1 MKLTQILLEQEGR
14 PKALIMAGGAGA
26 GKSYIL
32 NKIDTKNITQYN
44 PDKYVEDPESPMFNN
59 LGAAAP
65 MVKKDVLA
73 AVEAK
78 KSFIWDTTG
87 RDIET
92 ISKIQDEGYDV
103 FVVMVYTHP
112 IISFISNFE
121 RSRAIPKSA
130 VFSTWQQAY
139 NLVDKYRDLL
149 GKNFVLVSNLRGG
162 EFDKKINDF
171 NKAAQRGGEG
181 ILQYLD
187 TIISKDPKKYQ
198 TTFSKPFDIT
208 DPEALEAYEEETKGL
223 GVDLDD
229 ESMVKQLKRHFMK
242 AWEKKGAGPGRSS
255 MEKKKAAVERSR
267 DKAVDTNTKV
277 MDGIADMVTSSEFN
291 KMLQPEKES
300 VAISKANQ
308 FLA

>member
-1 MKLTQILLEQEGR
+1 MKLSQILLEENGR

-32 NKIDTKNITQYN
+32 SKIDTRGTTQHN

-59 LGAAAP
+59 LGAASP
-65 MVKKDVLA
+65 KVKKDVLA
-73 AVEAK
+73 AVEARE
-78 KSFIWDTTG
+78 SFIWDTTG

-92 ISKIQDEGYDV
+92 ISKIKDEGYDV

-130 VFSTWQQAY
+130 VFSTWQQSY
-139 NLVDKYRDLL
+139 DLVDKYRDLL
-149 GKNFVLVSNLRGG
+149 GSNFVLVSNLRGG

-198 TTFSKPFDIT
+198 TSFARPFDIT

-223 GVDLDD
+223 GINLDD

-242 AWEKKGAGPGRSS
+242 AWDKKGAGPGYVS
-255 MEKKKAAVERSR
+255 MKKRMDTIERSR
-267 DKAVDTNTKV
+267 DKAVGRNTKV
-277 MDGIADMVTSSEFN
+277 MDDIADMVTSAEFN
-291 KMLQPEKES
+291 QMLQPEKES

>member
-1 MKLTQILLEQEGR
+1 
-14 PKALIMAGGAGA
+14 
-26 GKSYIL
+26 
-32 NKIDTKNITQYN
+32 
-44 PDKYVEDPESPMFNN
+44 
-59 LGAAAP
+59 
-65 MVKKDVLA
+65 
-73 AVEAK
+73 
-78 KSFIWDTTG
+78 
-87 RDIET
+87 
-92 ISKIQDEGYDV
+92 
-103 FVVMVYTHP
+103 MVYTHP

-149 GKNFVLVSNLRGG
+149 GNNFVLVSNLRGG

-208 DPEALEAYEEETKGL
+208 DPEALEAYEEETRSLK
-223 GVDLDD
+223 VDLDD

-242 AWEKKGAGPGRSS
+242 AWEKKGVGPGRTS
-255 MEKKKAAVERSR
+255 MEKKMATIERTR
-267 DKAVDTNTKV
+267 DKAVGTNTKV